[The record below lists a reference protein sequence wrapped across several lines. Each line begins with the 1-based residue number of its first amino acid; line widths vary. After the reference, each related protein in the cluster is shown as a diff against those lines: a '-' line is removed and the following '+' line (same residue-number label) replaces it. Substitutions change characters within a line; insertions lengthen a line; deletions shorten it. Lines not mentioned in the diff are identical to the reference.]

1 MGKVIE
7 IGICRNKGDEIINIS
22 KVEVI
27 KGKGIVNDR
36 KFKEGN
42 KKDRQIT
49 IIESENILFINKLFK
64 TNIPAINF
72 RRNIITKNIK
82 LNKLLNKKFFIGK
95 IKVEAHDLCYPCKY
109 LQDKLKQDE
118 LVNYLK
124 NKGGLRCEILSNG
137 IINVGD
143 LIHD

>member
-7 IGICRNKGDEIINIS
+7 IGICRNKGDKIININ
-22 KVEVI
+22 KAEVI

-36 KFKEGN
+36 KFKEVN
-42 KKDRQIT
+42 KKDKQIT
-49 IIESENILFINKLFK
+49 VIESENILFINNLLKI
-64 TNIPAINF
+64 NIPAINF
-72 RRNIITKNIK
+72 RRNIITKDIK
-82 LNKLLNKKFFIGK
+82 LNKLLNKKFFIGNV
-95 IKVEAHDLCYPCKY
+95 KVEAHDFCYPCKY
-109 LQDKLKQDE
+109 LQDKLKQDK
-118 LVNYLK
+118 LIYYLK